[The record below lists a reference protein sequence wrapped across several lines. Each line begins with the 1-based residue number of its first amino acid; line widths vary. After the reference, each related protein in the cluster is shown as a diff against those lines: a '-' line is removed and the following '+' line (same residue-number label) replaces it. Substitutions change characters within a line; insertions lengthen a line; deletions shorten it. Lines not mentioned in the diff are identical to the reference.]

1 MLICDKSEKS
11 RPYLQISNELIKSTL
26 ACLVLRNVG
35 SVGLT
40 VKSIRFNDEFINQLP
55 ERTAERLKTLL
66 KTNINIFPERFWA
79 ISLDVNYFEII
90 NNYDKKEIT
99 LEFNYTKINKKRE
112 YVENISFNFAEL
124 ASFIIY
130 ISEID
135 EFKQE
140 VMSGNRK
147 LIKEIEKSLVKITK
161 LSDMFENRIPE
172 K

>member
-1 MLICDKSEKS
+1 MLTILKS
-11 RPYLQISNELIKSTL
+11 
-26 ACLVLRNVG
+26 
-35 SVGLT
+35 
-40 VKSIRFNDEFINQLP
+40 SIIM
-55 ERTAERLKTLL
+55 
-66 KTNINIFPERFWA
+66 I
-79 ISLDVNYFEII
+79 
-90 NNYDKKEIT
+90 KKEIT